1 MSLSLLI
8 AHDCQK
14 ISCIKV
20 SPLVPNSSKRM
31 SERKPGDLF
40 AEVSQPVHQLTQTE
54 YFNKS
59 FTV

>member
-14 ISCIKV
+14 ISCIK
-20 SPLVPNSSKRM
+20 VPNSSKRM

-40 AEVSQPVHQLTQTE
+40 AEVSQPVHQLIQTE

-59 FTV
+59 FTI

>member
-14 ISCIKV
+14 ISCIK
-20 SPLVPNSSKRM
+20 VPNSSKRM

-40 AEVSQPVHQLTQTE
+40 AEVSQPVHQLIRTE
-54 YFNKS
+54 YLNKS
-59 FTV
+59 FTC